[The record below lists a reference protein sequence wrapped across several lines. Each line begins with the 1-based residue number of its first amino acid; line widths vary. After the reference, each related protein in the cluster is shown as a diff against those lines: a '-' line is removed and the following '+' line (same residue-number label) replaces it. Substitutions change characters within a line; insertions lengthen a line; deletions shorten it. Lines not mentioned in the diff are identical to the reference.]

1 MVFPCAL
8 HEGKCYAYCPRVEVD
23 FDRLS
28 EALYKTA
35 YTEEPLG
42 FFLSV
47 KIARAGSK
55 MKSTQFQ
62 TGGTVSALMEVALR
76 KNYID
81 VAVLTGR
88 DGLLPVPCMVTTPED
103 VVKCST
109 STFAAAPTLSALNE
123 ALKEGYTRVGV
134 VATPC
139 QALAA
144 AQMKSLKTCRDPITL
159 VVGLFCAWAFDYR
172 SFEHFISSHVDTAR
186 ITRVDMPSPPGNVLK
201 MCTKDTEIEFPL
213 EDTREF
219 ILNSCSSCFDLTSE
233 FSDLSVGVLE
243 GQPGWN
249 TLIIRTH
256 TGEELVSAAVEE
268 GYLLVREMP
277 EEQLEHLKTAALTK
291 KRKAFLKALNDN
303 VINTEKGRASIRIN
317 EETLKKIVEVNSC
330 L

>member
-8 HEGKCYAYCPRVEVD
+8 SEGKCYAYCPRVEID
-23 FDRLS
+23 LDSLS
-28 EALYKTA
+28 EALYGTA

-47 KIARAGSK
+47 KRSRAGSK

-62 TGGTVSALMEVALR
+62 AGGTVSALMEFALR

-88 DGLLPVPCMVTTPED
+88 DGLLPVPCMVTAPEE
-103 VVKCST
+103 VAKCST
-109 STFAAAPTLSALNE
+109 STFAAAPTLSVLNE
-123 ALKEGYTRVGV
+123 ALKNGYTRVGV

-144 AQMKSLKTCRDPITL
+144 TQMKSLTKGQNPITL

-172 SFEHFISSHVDTAR
+172 SFEHFISSQVDTAR
-186 ITRVDMPSPPGNVLK
+186 ITRVDMPSPPDNVMK

-219 ILNSCSSCFDLTSE
+219 ILNSCFSCFDLTSE

-243 GQPGWN
+243 GEVGWN

-268 GYLLVREMP
+268 GYLVVGEMP
-277 EEQLEHLKTAALTK
+277 EEQLKHLKTAALAK

-303 VINTEKGRASIRIN
+303 VINTEDGRASIRIN
-317 EETLKKIVEVNSC
+317 EETLRKIVEVNPC